1 MATDPHAN
9 VAPYALDALDPQDER
24 EFEQHLASCERC
36 REELAALRETA
47 ADLAYGAD
55 GPAPPAELKLR
66 VLETAKA
73 ERTNVSSLSKRRRRR
88 SAVITAAAG
97 IAAAFA
103 LGIGVASTTHS
114 NSDPLAAV
122 LAKPG
127 AKLMTMPGHGVVAVA
142 RDRSAAVAL
151 TLPRAPAGKTYEA
164 WVIRKGKAR
173 PAGLFTA
180 SAVFKLQRSVP
191 RGSVIAVTL
200 EPAGGVDQPT
210 TKPLTASEA
219 VS

>member
-24 EFEQHLASCERC
+24 EFERHLASCERC

-55 GPAPPAELKLR
+55 GPAPPPELKLR
-66 VLETAKA
+66 ILESAKA
-73 ERTNVSSLSKRRRRR
+73 ERTNVSSLSKKRRRR
-88 SAVITAAAG
+88 SAAITAAAAL
-97 IAAAFA
+97 AAAFA
-103 LGIGVASTTHS
+103 LGIGVSGTVRSH
-114 NSDPLAAV
+114 SDPLASV

-127 AKLMTMPGHGVVAVA
+127 AKLVTMPGHGVVAVA
-142 RDRSAAVAL
+142 PDQSAAVAL

-219 VS
+219 IS

>member
-1 MATDPHAN
+1 MATDPHGN

-47 ADLAYGAD
+47 ADLAYGAG
-55 GPAPPAELKLR
+55 GPAPPPELKLR
-66 VLETAKA
+66 ILDTAKA
-73 ERTNVSSLSKRRRRR
+73 ERANVTSLSKRRRR

-97 IAAAFA
+97 VAAALA

-127 AKLMTMPGHGVVAVA
+127 AKLLTMPGHGVVAVA

-210 TKPLTASEA
+210 TKPLTASQA
-219 VS
+219 VT